1 MQIPSTNEDLC
12 YTPAIEIGQLI
23 RERKLSSVEVAEAFL
38 ARIDAVNPGLN
49 AYVTVDRAWTLRAA
63 RAADESL
70 ARGGATSPLHGVP
83 FSIKDLTWTRG
94 VRTTY
99 GSRATGDFVPDA
111 DDPVVERMFRAGAVP
126 LGKTNTPEFGWL
138 AITDNELFGATKN
151 PWDTSRT
158 SSGSS
163 GGAAA
168 ATAAGLAPISL
179 GSDGGGSIRHP
190 AAFCGIF
197 GIKASFGLIPNNP
210 LADGWYSLSHQGP
223 LTRTVADAAAA
234 LDVLAGYDG
243 RYMYSAPLPPQHFG
257 ENLTRNLRGL
267 RVAYTPDLGYAPV
280 DAAVREA
287 FEAAIPVF
295 KDLGCALTPATP
307 DMRETREIFK
317 WVMFGELIGADLRHI
332 RPDGTSDLSPALHQF
347 IVKRKDLY
355 ARDYMKG
362 MEDRR
367 ALIVQV
373 HEFFKDYDLLITPTM
388 AIPPFKH
395 PKDMSEYPHTVNNIE
410 VGSQGWHP
418 FTFPFN
424 LTGQPAATVPCG
436 FTSDGLP
443 LGLQIVGRK
452 FEDLLVMQ
460 ASAAF
465 EEALPWAGKQPRVY

>member
-1 MQIPSTNEDLC
+1 MEIPASIEDLC
-12 YTPAIEIGQLI
+12 YTPAVQLGQLI
-23 RERKLSSVEVAEAFL
+23 AERKLSAVEVADAFL
-38 ARIDAVNPGLN
+38 ARIEAVNPRVN
-49 AYVTVDRAWTLRAA
+49 AYVTVDPAWTQRTAA
-63 RAADESL
+63 AADEAL
-70 ARGGATSPLHGVP
+70 ARGAATSPLHGVP
-83 FSIKDLTWTRG
+83 FSIKDLSWTKG

-99 GSRATGDFVPDA
+99 GSRAKKDFVPEGN
-111 DDPVVERMFRAGAVP
+111 DPVVERMLGAGCVP

-138 AITDNELFGATKN
+138 ATTDNDLFGATKN
-151 PWDTSRT
+151 PWDLSRT

-168 ATAAGLAPISL
+168 AAGAGLAPISL

-190 AAFCGIF
+190 AAFCGVF
-197 GIKASFGLIPNNP
+197 GIKPSFGLIPNNP
-210 LADGWYSLSHQGP
+210 LADGWFSLSHQGP
-223 LTRTVADAAAA
+223 LTRAVADAGAA
-234 LDVLAGYDG
+234 LDVLVGFDG
-243 RYMYSAPLPPQHFG
+243 SYMYSAPLPPQHFQK
-257 ENLTRNLRGL
+257 NLKRDLRGL
-267 RVAYTPDLGYAPV
+267 RIAYTPDFGFAPV
-280 DAAVREA
+280 DAAVRKA
-287 FEAAIPVF
+287 FDAAIPVF
-295 KDLGCALTPATP
+295 RDLGCELTLASP

-332 RPDGTSDLSPALHQF
+332 RPDGTSDLSQPLHQF
-347 IVKRKDLY
+347 VVKRKDLY

-362 MEDRR
+362 MEMRR

-373 HEFFKDYDLLITPTM
+373 HEFFKNFDLLLTPSM

-395 PKDMSEYPHTVNNIE
+395 PKDMVEYPHTVNGVE

-424 LTGQPAATVPCG
+424 LTGQPASTVPCG
-436 FTSDGLP
+436 FTDDSLP

-465 EEALPWAGKQPRVY
+465 EEARPWARKRPAI

>member
-1 MQIPSTNEDLC
+1 MQIPSTIEDLC
-12 YTPAIEIGQLI
+12 YTPAVQLGQLI
-23 RERKLSSVEVAEAFL
+23 RERKLSAVEVADAFL
-38 ARIDAVNPGLN
+38 ARIEAVNPKLN
-49 AYVTVDRAWTLRAA
+49 AFVTVDPAWTQRAA
-63 RAADESL
+63 AAADDAL
-70 ARGGATSPLHGVP
+70 ARGAATSPLHGVP
-83 FSIKDLTWTRG
+83 FSIKDMNWTRG

-99 GSRATGDFVPDA
+99 GSRTKKDFIPDA
-111 DDPVVERMFRAGAVP
+111 DDVVVERMLGAGCVP

-138 AITDNELFGATKN
+138 AITDNDVFGATKN
-151 PWDTSRT
+151 PWDPSRT

-168 ATAAGLAPISL
+168 ATASGLAPISL

-197 GIKASFGLIPNNP
+197 GIKSSFGLIPNNP
-210 LADGWYSLSHQGP
+210 LADGWFSLSHQGP

-234 LDVLAGYDG
+234 LDVLVGYDG
-243 RYMYSAPLPPQHFG
+243 RYMYSAPLPPQEFQK
-257 ENLTRNLRGL
+257 NLKRDLRGL
-267 RVAYTPDLGYAPV
+267 RVAYTPDFGFAPV
-280 DAAVREA
+280 DSAVRKA
-287 FEAAIPVF
+287 FEAAVPVF
-295 KDLGCALTPATP
+295 KDLGCVLTPASP

-317 WVMFGELIGADLRHI
+317 WVMFGELVGADLRHI
-332 RPDGTSDLSPALHQF
+332 RPDGTSDLNPALHQF
-347 IVKRKDLY
+347 VTKRKDLY

-362 MEDRR
+362 MENRR
-367 ALIVQV
+367 MLIVQV
-373 HEFFKDYDLLITPTM
+373 HEFFEDFDLLITPTM
-388 AIPPFKH
+388 AIPPFQH
-395 PKDMSEYPHTVNNIE
+395 PKDMSEYPHTVNGVE

-436 FTSDGLP
+436 FTDNGLP

-465 EEALPWAGKQPRVY
+465 EEARPWAGIRPSL